1 MCVSVESKV
10 LRLIFLFKNKQN
22 SGAFFGSFEE
32 SQTVVLHAFVVVVI
46 GVCYCCCFFLGVNC
60 YSRFCCCG
68 FGGGAHHK
76 QILMLLNS
84 SAADPLQFFSA
95 FYARWFVLLA
105 VLAPLFRFV
114 SRLSYFVFFTHSSYA
129 LVPLFF
135 LEFSCTRKDDVLLK
149 YSLFFF

>member
-1 MCVSVESKV
+1 M
-10 LRLIFLFKNKQN
+10 
-22 SGAFFGSFEE
+22 
-32 SQTVVLHAFVVVVI
+32 LHGFVVVLVA
-46 GVCYCCCFFLGVNC
+46 VCYCCCFFVGVNC

-76 QILMLLNS
+76 QILMLQNS

-105 VLAPLFRFV
+105 GHAPLFRFV

-129 LVPLFF
+129 LVPFF
-135 LEFSCTRKDDVLLK
+135 LEFYCSRKDDVMLK
-149 YSLFFF
+149 YSLFCF